1 MTTGQR
7 AQARGSLIAGT
18 WLIGIG
24 VVFLVRQIF
33 DLQWSEAWPLFV
45 ILVGVASLV
54 QTALS
59 WQPSLAGLWT
69 FTWPMVWI
77 VAGVVLLLS
86 TTGQLG
92 TGPGELIDQG
102 WPWLLVALGVWFLL
116 GSIAPER
123 SIDEAPEA
131 DRT

>member
-1 MTTGQR
+1 MTS
-7 AQARGSLIAGT
+7 AQRGSLIAGT

-24 VVFLVRQIF
+24 VVFLIRQML

-45 ILVGVASLV
+45 ILVGSASLV

-59 WQPSLAGLWT
+59 WRPSVAGLWA
-69 FTWPMVWI
+69 FTWPIVWI

-102 WPWLLVALGVWFLL
+102 WPWLLIVLGVWFLI

-123 SIDEAPEA
+123 ATSELTEA
-131 DRT
+131 DRS

>member
-1 MTTGQR
+1 VITGQR
-7 AQARGSLIAGT
+7 APARGSLIAGT

-24 VVFLVRQIF
+24 VVFLVRQVF

-59 WQPSLAGLWT
+59 WQPSVAGLWT

-116 GSIAPER
+116 GSIAPDR
-123 SIDEAPEA
+123 SPRQDAEA
-131 DRT
+131 DRS